1 MSNDLKVMPEGVS
14 SRSCSSSRGDYCW
27 ATASYELLLLAATP
41 VLGGASSFTPAI
53 VARLGLTGAA
63 WLAGLVATCEIV
75 RLLAPR
81 VSRRAMS

>member
-1 MSNDLKVMPEGVS
+1 MGLLDSGQGVGIYPEGTR
-14 SRSCSSSRGDYCW
+14 SRDGRLYRG
-27 ATASYELLLLAATP
+27 
-41 VLGGASSFTPAI
+41 
-53 VARLGLTGAA
+53 RTGAA